1 MQLTYK
7 LPWLVVIVSATV
19 VLAVANIYRLMKD
32 KQLLDPKYELFI
44 AFAQSSY
51 ILAAPIGMFLFWLLS
66 CNQVYHREWE
76 KRPLLSMF
84 VVCTIWLFVAA
95 LITPPGLTFI
105 RNKIESR
112 EVRGIMPILILASL
126 YISTK
131 FQVDF
136 LRARA
141 IHSKAN
147 DVFFYEKSCKA

>member
-51 ILAAPIGMFLFWLLS
+51 ILAAPIGIFLFWLLS

-95 LITPPGLTFI
+95 LITPPRTDI
-105 RNKIESR
+105 YQK
-112 EVRGIMPILILASL
+112 
-126 YISTK
+126 
-131 FQVDF
+131 
-136 LRARA
+136 
-141 IHSKAN
+141 
-147 DVFFYEKSCKA
+147 